1 MALYMAL
8 NLQFSV
14 ANFFQHFPARMAKKF
29 RPLSKKVEPP
39 CKNSIYHFIKMR
51 PNFEAKLVQKSVK
64 ISGFQ
69 SFYAEKIKETKHF
82 KNSAPFRPFMGKSG

>member
-51 PNFEAKLVQKSVK
+51 LNFEAKLVKKSVN
-64 ISGFQ
+64 ISGI
-69 SFYAEKIKETKHF
+69 SLL
-82 KNSAPFRPFMGKSG
+82 FMWKK